1 MRLPIGIQDFA
12 TLREA
17 NMVYVDKTQILAPL
31 LETGRYFFARP
42 RRFGKSLLLSTLK
55 AVFEGRK
62 ELFKGLWLEHKHDFQ
77 IRPVIRLDFSRLDY
91 QVQSLEVALLHSF
104 RLSAKEYNLELH
116 SESAKS
122 AFEELILEL
131 SKIKKV
137 VVLIDEYDQPITD
150 TLFEPEKRY
159 IHQETLK
166 SVFGILKPLDE
177 YLHLV
182 WITGVSKIGK
192 LSLFS
197 SLNNIQDISMNPK
210 YATLCGYS
218 KAEIEQC
225 FPTYL
230 ENAAANFSVSVP
242 EIWDA
247 IQFWYNGYSW
257 DAVHKVYCPFSFLL
271 FLELPEF
278 KSYWYETGTPTWL
291 IAMIKNQQFNPL
303 EFEKIAVDAAPL
315 VSTDV
320 DSLEPVGLMFQ
331 TGYLTIQKRI
341 SQMWGTEYELGYPN
355 QEVRVAF
362 SRGLLEQ
369 YAKQTSRVVSGFAVE
384 FRGYLFKLNW
394 DALFARANQ
403 VLAGIPY
410 EIFPRQEVY
419 FNSLW
424 HLMLTSTGLRTQSQV
439 QTSLG
444 RMDTL
449 LETTTHF
456 IIFELKIGGQ
466 SENAVQQISS
476 NQYAQGLSGKPVL
489 GVGLV
494 FDLAKKAIVSWE
506 VKTMGEN

>member
-1 MRLPIGIQDFA
+1 MRLPIGIQDFP
-12 TLREA
+12 TLRQA
-17 NMVYVDKTQILAPL
+17 KMVYIDKTEILAPL

-42 RRFGKSLLLSTLK
+42 RRFGKSLLVSTMK
-55 AVFEGRK
+55 AIFAGRK
-62 ELFKGLWLEHKHDFQ
+62 DLFKGLWLENKHDFK

-91 QVQSLEVALLHSF
+91 QVQTLEAALLHSF
-104 RLSAKEYNLELH
+104 RLSAKEYNLELR

-131 SKIKKV
+131 AKIEKV
-137 VVLIDEYDQPITD
+137 VVLIDEYDQAITD
-150 TLFEPEKRY
+150 TLFEPSKRH

-210 YATLCGYS
+210 YAMLCGYA
-218 KAEIEQC
+218 KEEIERSFQS
-225 FPTYL
+225 YL
-230 ENAAANFSVSVP
+230 ENAASNFGVSVP

-257 DAVHKVYCPFSFLL
+257 DAAHKVYCPFSFLL

-291 IAMIKNQQFNPL
+291 IEMIKNQQINPL
-303 EFEKIAVDAAPL
+303 EFERLAIDAAPL
-315 VSTDV
+315 VATDIEN
-320 DSLEPVGLMFQ
+320 LEPIGLMFQ
-331 TGYLTIQKRI
+331 TGYLTIQKKTT
-341 SQMWGTEYELGYPN
+341 QMWGTEYELGYPN

-369 YAKQTSRVVSGFAVE
+369 YSQQSARIISGFAVE
-384 FRGYLFKLNW
+384 FRDFLFRLSWDKL
-394 DALFARANQ
+394 FTRANQ

-410 EIFPRQEVY
+410 EIFPRQETYV
-419 FNSLW
+419 NSLW
-424 HLMLTSTGLRTQSQV
+424 HLMLVSTGLRTQSQV

-449 LETTTHF
+449 LETPTHF
-456 IIFELKIGGQ
+456 IIFELKIGGT
-466 SENAVQQISS
+466 SEAAINQIIA
-476 NQYAQGLSGKPVL
+476 NQYAAGLTSKPKVA
-489 GVGLV
+489 VGMV
-494 FDLAKKAIVSWE
+494 FDLERKSISHWEIKAE
-506 VKTMGEN
+506 